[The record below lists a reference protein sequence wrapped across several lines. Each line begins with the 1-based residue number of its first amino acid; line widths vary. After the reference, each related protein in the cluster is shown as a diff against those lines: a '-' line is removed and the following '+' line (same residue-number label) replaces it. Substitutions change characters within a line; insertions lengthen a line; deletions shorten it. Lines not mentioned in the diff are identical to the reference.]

1 LDVGLEPDCGQRR
14 GSAGP
19 AQGQG
24 HPGRG
29 SPGAAACTPIAP
41 RARRI
46 DDGGADARA
55 RSHRRAGRL

>member
-24 HPGRG
+24 HPGRE
-29 SPGAAACTPIAP
+29 SPAAAACTPIAP
-41 RARRI
+41 REGR
-46 DDGGADARA
+46 
-55 RSHRRAGRL
+55 HRRRRGRSAHPVAPTRGTP